1 MEEVSVYEFT
11 MRTSAFYKT
20 LADLGR
26 IWTGRRPHPL
36 GMMAPARD
44 AAWLTGLYDR
54 RQVERIV

>member
-1 MEEVSVYEFT
+1 MYEFT